1 MGKYIEGDFPEA
13 ESMFERLIGS
23 YSFAVTSH
31 IEVHKFG
38 KKTGHQIKLKE
49 MPLEIEQ
56 CEGYLK
62 FVELQFEGW
71 VQIPI
76 KIICQMGQVLDIPPS
91 VFQVPYE
98 QVRVTYKAGAEEIP
112 EEIYLAVREIA
123 DLLENEN
130 VSEWNLPLS
139 HNTLVVIGKYKK

>member
-1 MGKYIEGDFPEA
+1 MGKYLEGDFPEA
-13 ESMFERLIGS
+13 EAMFERLIG
-23 YSFAVTSH
+23 YTFAVSVLT
-31 IEVHKFG
+31 ETHKFG

-49 MPLEIEQ
+49 MPLEIEL

-62 FVELQFEGW
+62 FSELQFEGW

-76 KIICQMGQVLDIPPS
+76 EIICQMGQVLDIPPS
-91 VFQVPYE
+91 VFGVPYE

-112 EEIYLAVREIA
+112 EEICLAVQEIA
-123 DLLENEN
+123 DLLTNEN

-139 HNTLVVIGKYKK
+139 HSTLVVIGKYKK